1 MKGIC
6 EKKKEKLLLNLKLKM
21 LIVSS
26 KRSGTKKEFLSHHF
40 ELTFYLSYLASEIGQ
55 EKDHINENK

>member
-1 MKGIC
+1 
-6 EKKKEKLLLNLKLKM
+6 M

-55 EKDHINENK
+55 EKDHINENE